1 MFLRHIASA
10 VRTALADTPV
20 VMLHGPRQVGK
31 STLARHIA
39 ESERPARRYLT
50 LDDAAVLAAAE
61 ADPAGLLAGLDGPV
75 VLDEVQRAPGL
86 LLAIKAAVDRQRRP
100 GRFLLTGSADPLM
113 IPHMADALAGRVE
126 IVTLWPLAQSELEG
140 RPGTVIDAMFSRA
153 LPPLPKPL
161 LAGPDLLDRVVQG
174 GFPEVARRRDLARR
188 TAWFGAYLTT
198 VVQRDVREL
207 ANIDGLIALPRL
219 LALLASRPMTTLNA
233 ADLARHVGLPQT
245 TLKRYLAL
253 LETAMLVQTLP
264 AWFVNVGK
272 RLVKS
277 PKVWLVDTGLAAH
290 LQGLDVA
297 RLRHNRT
304 PLGPL
309 LENFVVA
316 ELKKQIGWSAV
327 QPRAFHFRTAEGSE
341 VDVVL
346 ERASGEIVGVEI
358 KATASVGANDFK
370 GLRLLAESAKRR
382 FHRGVVLYT
391 GADVVP
397 FGANL
402 HAVPIEALWHW

>member
-1 MFLRHIASA
+1 MILRRIAPA
-10 VRTALADTPV
+10 VRAALADTPV

-31 STLARHIA
+31 STLARQIA
-39 ESERPARRYLT
+39 DSERPARRYLT

-61 ADPAGLLAGLDGPV
+61 ADPAGFLAGLDGPV
-75 VLDEVQRAPGL
+75 VIDEVQRAPGL

-113 IPHMADALAGRVE
+113 IPHLADPLAGRVE
-126 IVTLWPLAQSELEG
+126 IVTLWPFAQCELDG
-140 RPGTVIDAMFSRA
+140 RPGTLVDAMFGRA
-153 LPPLPKPL
+153 LPPLAKVPS
-161 LAGPDLLDRVVQG
+161 ARNDLVERVVRG
-174 GFPEVARRRDLARR
+174 GFPEVAGRRDPIRR
-188 TAWFGAYLTT
+188 GAWFGAYVST

-219 LALLASRPMTTLNA
+219 LALVASRTMATLNA
-233 ADLARHVGLPQT
+233 ADLARHGGLPQT

-253 LETAMLVQTLP
+253 LETTMLIQTLP

-272 RLVKS
+272 RLAKA
-277 PKVWLVDTGLAAH
+277 PKIWLVDSGLAAH
-290 LQGLDVA
+290 LQGLDVE
-297 RLRHNRT
+297 RLRNDRL
-304 PLGPL
+304 PFGPL

-316 ELKKQIGWSAV
+316 ELMKQIGWSAAL
-327 QPRAFHFRTAEGSE
+327 PRAFHFRTAEGSE

-346 ERASGEIVGVEI
+346 ERASGEIVGVEV
-358 KATASVGANDFK
+358 KAAGSVGANDFK
-370 GLRLLAESAKRR
+370 GLRLLAETAKRR
-382 FHRGVVLYT
+382 FHRGIVLYT

-402 HAVPIEALWHW
+402 HAVPIEALWRW